1 MGTKYVKP
9 SKLNQNKDYTSN
21 EILNDNLNRFYLG
34 DAKHEYTLTKK
45 YKNEH
50 LQKVNKYIEM
60 YSPKIPRGV
69 IVQYTQKFEI
79 ESSTDVMLKYFEK
92 IFANDSKLYNKLPDI
107 AKKAWAKSEAAWEK
121 AVERAMYDI
130 YRDIM
135 NMVRTGLTEYYAQYS
150 PRVYKR
156 TGSQMGSISVSISGS
171 GINTNIDVSYPG
183 GGGYPRIPGVVETEF
198 IVKNGWRALGPHSRN
213 GGYPQTW
220 SFSYSSSILGAY
232 ISNTIY
238 GTMES
243 IQNNFG
249 EIIKERANKYY
260 AIYYNMD

>member
-1 MGTKYVKP
+1 MGTGYVKP
-9 SKLNQNKDYTSN
+9 SKLNQNKDYLSS
-21 EILNDNLNRFYLG
+21 EILNDNLNRFYKG
-34 DAKHEYTLTKK
+34 DGKHRYTLTKK

-69 IVQYTQKFEI
+69 VVQYTQKFEI
-79 ESSTDVMLKYFEK
+79 ESSTEVMLKYFEK
-92 IFANDSKLYNKLPDI
+92 ILANDSKLYNKWPDK
-107 AKKAWAKSEAAWEK
+107 AKKALAKSKAAWGK

-135 NMVRTGLTEYYAQYS
+135 NMVKVGLTEYYAQYS
-150 PRVYKR
+150 PREYER
-156 TGSQMGSISVSISGS
+156 TGSQMGSINVSISGS

-183 GGGYPRIPGVVETEF
+183 GGGYPRIPGIVETEF

-243 IQNNFG
+243 IQSNFG
-249 EIIKERANKYY
+249 AIIKERANKYY